1 VTVTVTATP
10 TTADAGFSFSQ
21 TFNQSVESISGISTS
36 LTDTIIAATNPNGVT
51 VTAGSGSFTPGETV
65 TIEYTITPADT
76 TGKTVD
82 ITGSVTNG
90 QTTDLSP
97 HSYTI
102 TNSSASTPTPTPTPT
117 TVSVARSVSAEAV
130 TPNDQFTITTTVNNV
145 SGSLSLNSTYSP
157 QVGSAT
163 IQSVTVSDAEVSP
176 LIDTARATGSLV
188 TLTNVGSESTSTVT
202 VTVTETVTVGDNPGV
217 THRITGTLDVAT
229 RDSGSGGD
237 GRTLKI
243 DTKSVTVTSLEGAAG
258 EFDADGDGEIDI
270 GELSQAAAA
279 FIDGDLSIGEIS
291 QVSAEFI
298 N

>member
-1 VTVTVTATP
+1 
-10 TTADAGFSFSQ
+10 
-21 TFNQSVESISGISTS
+21 
-36 LTDTIIAATNPNGVT
+36 
-51 VTAGSGSFTPGETV
+51 
-65 TIEYTITPADT
+65 
-76 TGKTVD
+76 
-82 ITGSVTNG
+82 
-90 QTTDLSP
+90 
-97 HSYTI
+97 
-102 TNSSASTPTPTPTPT
+102 
-117 TVSVARSVSAEAV
+117 
-130 TPNDQFTITTTVNNV
+130 
-145 SGSLSLNSTYSP
+145 
-157 QVGSAT
+157 
-163 IQSVTVSDAEVSP
+163 VSDAEVSP

-188 TLTNVGSESTSTVT
+188 TLTNVGSEST

-229 RDSGSGGD
+229 RDSGGDGDGGGD

>member
-1 VTVTVTATP
+1 
-10 TTADAGFSFSQ
+10 
-21 TFNQSVESISGISTS
+21 
-36 LTDTIIAATNPNGVT
+36 
-51 VTAGSGSFTPGETV
+51 
-65 TIEYTITPADT
+65 
-76 TGKTVD
+76 
-82 ITGSVTNG
+82 
-90 QTTDLSP
+90 
-97 HSYTI
+97 
-102 TNSSASTPTPTPTPT
+102 
-117 TVSVARSVSAEAV
+117 
-130 TPNDQFTITTTVNNV
+130 
-145 SGSLSLNSTYSP
+145 
-157 QVGSAT
+157 
-163 IQSVTVSDAEVSP
+163 VSDAEASP
-176 LIDTARATGSLV
+176 VIDTARATGSLV

-229 RDSGSGGD
+229 RDSGGGGD

-243 DTKSVTVTSLEGAAG
+243 DTKSVTVTPLEGAAG